1 MLKAPLALPDLAV
14 GDRVEETLL
23 VLDVQHKSLQ
33 DGRGYSVLTLSNA
46 TGRVQTAPFWPE
58 QQDLIA
64 GVERGHVVQV
74 IGDVQRYRERCQ
86 LAVTSLRV
94 LPREHVEPSSLL
106 PSVGDVT
113 AFWEYIDRRRAEMT
127 KPRLRTVT
135 ALFYDEDDFRS
146 RYARCPASINGHHA
160 AIGGLLKH
168 TVEVLHIARAIA
180 RAAGADPE
188 VLLAGVLLHDI
199 GKLEAYGWHTTF
211 EYTDPGHLLGH
222 VVLGALMLDRRLAA
236 EAPPPC
242 TADERD
248 ILIHLVLAHHGRLD
262 HGSPVVPMTLEAEV
276 LHWADN
282 ASAKTASMGDALRE
296 AHAYGEGLV
305 SRQRFWQLD
314 GRRAYRG
321 RSDWGA

>member
-1 MLKAPLALPDLAV
+1 VLKAPLALPDLAV

-23 VLDVQHKSLQ
+23 VLDVQHKNLQ

-46 TGRVQTAPFWPE
+46 TGRIQTAPFWPE
-58 QQDLIA
+58 LQDLIA
-64 GVERGHVVQV
+64 GVERGQVVQV
-74 IGDVQRYRERCQ
+74 IGDVQRYRDRPQ
-86 LAVTSLRV
+86 LAVSSLRV
-94 LPREHVEPSSLL
+94 LPREHVDPASLL

-113 AFWEYIDRRRAEMT
+113 PFWEYVDRQRAEMR
-127 KPRLRTVT
+127 KPRLRAVT
-135 ALFYDEDDFRS
+135 DLFYEDDGFRS
-146 RYARCPASINGHHA
+146 RYERCPASINGHHS

-188 VLLAGVLLHDI
+188 LLLAGVLLHDI
-199 GKLEAYGWHTTF
+199 GKLEAYQWSPMF
-211 EYTDPGHLLGH
+211 EYTDRGHLLGH
-222 VVLGALMLDRRLAA
+222 VVLGALMLDRHLAPRMPPLCLA
-236 EAPPPC
+236 E
-242 TADERD
+242 ERD

-262 HGSPVVPMTLEAEV
+262 YGSPVVPMTLEAEV

-282 ASAKTASMGDALRE
+282 ASAKTASMAEALRE
-296 AHAYGEGLV
+296 AQAFGDGLV